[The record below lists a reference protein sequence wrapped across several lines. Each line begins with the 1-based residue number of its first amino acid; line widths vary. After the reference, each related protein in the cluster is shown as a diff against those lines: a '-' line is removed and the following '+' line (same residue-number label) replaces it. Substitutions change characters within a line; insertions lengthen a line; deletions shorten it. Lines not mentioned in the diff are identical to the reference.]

1 MLIVL
6 GSNIEQMSASSLGRL
21 FAGCDVELLGVV
33 VVAVVPD
40 DAPTVVDVG
49 EGDFVAACELF
60 LNRSSYNADG
70 RDDEH
75 NRSTHRTPP
84 VVQRRVVVK

>member
-6 GSNIEQMSASSLGRL
+6 GSNIEQMSASSLGPL
-21 FAGCDVELLGVV
+21 FAGCDVELLGAA

-49 EGDFVAACELF
+49 EGDFAAACELF
-60 LNRSSYNADG
+60 LQPLKLTTLTAATT
-70 RDDEH
+70 
-75 NRSTHRTPP
+75 STIALRIERPLWSND
-84 VVQRRVVVK
+84 VS